1 MKIIQIWFIMV
12 CWKKRDTYGV
22 EILIFST
29 LVDALLLVRPKEKK
43 TQMLESDVKVCY
55 KSIVFVKL
63 IATKLSGYCVK

>member
-1 MKIIQIWFIMV
+1 MIYNGIL
-12 CWKKRDTYGV
+12 KKRDTYGV

-43 TQMLESDVKVCY
+43 KKTQMLESDVKVCY
-55 KSIVFVKL
+55 KIIVFVKL